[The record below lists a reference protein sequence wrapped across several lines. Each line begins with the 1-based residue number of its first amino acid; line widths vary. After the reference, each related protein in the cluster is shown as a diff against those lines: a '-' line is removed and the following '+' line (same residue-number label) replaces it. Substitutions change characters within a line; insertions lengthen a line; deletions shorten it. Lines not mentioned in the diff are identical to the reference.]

1 MSPLPPLR
9 PNYTACQSVSSM
21 RQTNNWKMVFG
32 VNKIENNDWLETFN
46 ITAAEAAPITTTPSW
61 PDTKKCALSYM
72 LCITFSADKYFF
84 FFQRSFELIRD
95 IWHLTL
101 DDMHLIY
108 DLVHHFKLY
117 HLQLQLQFRDCF
129 SALVFFSIF
138 ILSYE
143 NLICECELA
152 EVNATLRGKKTS
164 VRFSSVQ
171 FTAIVKNR
179 NNKKKWYRKIS
190 VKNEFW
196 VKCKHYRCSLDE
208 GVNIFIVVFAPQ
220 SVACAKKMRRETKK
234 VTEGEE
240 CERKREKEKNERTNE
255 RTQQWHHTQKSHKN
269 CVVKSSCLD
278 TQ

>member
-1 MSPLPPLR
+1 MALNSWWH
-9 PNYTACQSVSSM
+9 A
-21 RQTNNWKMVFG
+21 
-32 VNKIENNDWLETFN
+32 FN
-46 ITAAEAAPITTTPSW
+46 IWSRSPFQTIPFTTAIAISW
-61 PDTKKCALSYM
+61 L
-72 LCITFSADKYFF
+72 FF
-84 FFQRSFELIRD
+84 CSG
-95 IWHLTL
+95 
-101 DDMHLIY
+101 
-108 DLVHHFKLY
+108 
-117 HLQLQLQFRDCF
+117 
-129 SALVFFSIF
+129 FFSIF

-179 NNKKKWYRKIS
+179 NNKTKWYRKIS

>member
-1 MSPLPPLR
+1 MISFTIS
-9 PNYTACQSVSSM
+9 NYTIYNCNCNFVI
-21 RQTNNWKMVFG
+21 VFLL
-32 VNKIENNDWLETFN
+32 W
-46 ITAAEAAPITTTPSW
+46 
-61 PDTKKCALSYM
+61 
-72 LCITFSADKYFF
+72 FF
-84 FFQRSFELIRD
+84 FHLYSIVRKPNLWVWIGRS
-95 IWHLTL
+95 
-101 DDMHLIY
+101 
-108 DLVHHFKLY
+108 
-117 HLQLQLQFRDCF
+117 
-129 SALVFFSIF
+129 
-138 ILSYE
+138 
-143 NLICECELA
+143 ECY
-152 EVNATLRGKKTS
+152 ATGEKNVDS
-164 VRFSSVQ
+164 VQFSSVQ

-255 RTQQWHHTQKSHKN
+255 WTQQWHHTQKSHKN